1 MTTPFDSDRDN
12 RNPVD
17 VPPLPPVPEPV
28 AGGDGTAQL
37 SAGLTRFPA
46 LAAFLAL
53 VPGLGHLYV
62 GCLHEGRDDRH
73 RDHRDHRD
81 HSVADQ
87 RVPRVVHV
95 VLRDLRRLP
104 PGPVWS
110 TSGVQE
116 PLQKSGDGGQG
127 SLAFGVFLTVVGVL
141 LLINNFFPLEMDWL
155 RDWWPAI
162 PVLVGIYLIGSA
174 LYERSRRTTRESL
187 DLDD

>member
-1 MTTPFDSDRDN
+1 MTTPFDSDKDN

-17 VPPLPPVPEPV
+17 MPPLPPVPEPV

-46 LAAFLAL
+46 LAALLAL

-62 GCLHEGRDDRH
+62 GCYTRAAMIVIGIIAII
-73 RDHRDHRD
+73 
-81 HSVADQ
+81 VII
-87 RVPRVVHV
+87 P
-95 VLRDLRRLP
+95 LP
-104 PGPVWS
+104 INVFLALFTWFFGIFDAYRQAQLVNL
-110 TSGVQE
+110 GVQE